1 MSEGREEMEEVET
14 RESNLSSLCYIIQIT
29 NNDNILFYIVL
40 LKFSKTLYITNI
52 DKMTLKHNTLKAL
65 LKRWFLMRVLKV
77 GRIRFNHK
85 SNACIQQL

>member
-1 MSEGREEMEEVET
+1 M
-14 RESNLSSLCYIIQIT
+14 
-29 NNDNILFYIVL
+29 
-40 LKFSKTLYITNI
+40 FSKTLYIKNI